1 MSTRA
6 VVNFYNEYEVEGQ
19 RQNRD
24 ARGRFASGKELVKVR
39 KLNAKIYR
47 HGDGYPDGLGK
58 DLQTFLDHVKATLK
72 DTRFN
77 DASYLAAKWVVWD
90 AGRMAKYQS
99 YDCKTDEYLPV
110 TNPLNFLSVGIMMED
125 PGDIE
130 YSYDV
135 ICNSD
140 WGVAEKMPTIICNEI
155 SF

>member
-19 RQNRD
+19 NRD
-24 ARGRFASGKELVKVR
+24 ARGRFASGKGLVKVR

-58 DLQTFLDHVKATLK
+58 DLQLFLDHVKATLK

-135 ICNSD
+135 ICTARMFD
-140 WGVAEKMPTIICNEI
+140 KETMPRIICHKVP
-155 SF
+155 F